1 MTRVLIIGGGMAGC
15 CAAHILSETGWKV
28 TLVETAPFLGGGCK
42 TFFYGGHPYTYGP
55 RHFLTQDER
64 LFEFLNRYVP
74 MRRIPGHEF
83 LTYIERDPG
92 FYHFPIHR
100 DDVPL
105 MPDAQQVE
113 KELAALDG
121 VEGASN
127 LEEYWIR
134 SVGPTLYSKFIDS
147 YSRKMWQISSNTE
160 IDDFVFSPKGVALK
174 SGATKAAWTE
184 AISAFPLKI
193 NGYDDY
199 FELSTQN
206 ADVHLR
212 TRIEAYDIER
222 LRVKMAGEWH
232 AYDLII
238 STTSPEVLMN
248 GVFGPLRWIGRD
260 FLKIVLPMEEAL
272 PPHVYFLYYAN
283 EEPFTRIV
291 EYKKFYNYKAP
302 TTLLGL
308 EIPSSSNKL
317 YPYPVKKDQAIAQ
330 RYLDALPKN
339 VFSIGR
345 AGVYRYIDVDDIIA
359 QCLDMGQKLGVK
371 LSRLSAQEVA
381 R

>member
-15 CAAHILSETGWKV
+15 CAAHVLSENDWKV

-42 TFFYGGHPYTYGP
+42 TFLHGGHPYTYGP
-55 RHFLTQDER
+55 RHFLTRDER

-74 MRRIPGHEF
+74 MRRIPDHEF

-100 DDVPL
+100 DDVDL
-105 MPDAQQVE
+105 MPDAQQITQ
-113 KELAALDG
+113 ELAGLDG

-127 LEEYWIR
+127 LEEYWMR
-134 SVGPTLYSKFIDS
+134 SVGPTLYSKFIDG
-147 YSRKMWQISSNTE
+147 YSRKMWRIPSNTE
-160 IDDFVFSPKGVALK
+160 IDDFGFSPKGVALK
-174 SGATKAAWTE
+174 TGTEKAAWTE
-184 AISAFPLKI
+184 AISAFPVKI

-199 FELSTQN
+199 FDLATRQ

-212 TRIEAYDIER
+212 TKVEAYDIER
-222 LRVKMAGEWH
+222 LRVKIDGEWH

-238 STTSPEVLMN
+238 STTSPELLMN
-248 GVFGPLRWIGRD
+248 GAFGPLRWMGRD
-260 FLKIVLPMEEAL
+260 FLKIVLPVEEAF

-283 EEPFTRIV
+283 AEPFTRIV
-291 EYKKFYNYKAP
+291 EYKKFYQYKAP

-308 EIPSSSNKL
+308 EIPSSSNQL

-330 RYLDALPKN
+330 QYLDALPKN

-345 AGVYRYIDVDDIIA
+345 AGSYRYIDVDDIIA
-359 QCLDMGQKLGVK
+359 QCLDLGTKLGVD
-371 LSRLSAQEVA
+371 LSRL
-381 R
+381 